1 MNIDFNVDNLSVK
14 IYNNR
19 VEMGVAA
26 ASDVIARIKELL
38 AKQKFV
44 NVIFAAAP
52 SQNEFLA
59 ELRENTLEWNRVR
72 AFHMD
77 EYIGLDGNAPQRFGN
92 FLDENI
98 FGKLPF
104 LAIHYLNGSAKD
116 EVEECNRYNGLL
128 KIYPVDIV
136 CMGIGE
142 NGHMAFNDPPVADF
156 KDPQLVKVVEL
167 EAACRQQQV
176 NDGCFASIDEV
187 PVKAITLTIPALMA
201 AKFIFCMVPG
211 ATKATAVY
219 NTLNMEI
226 IEQYPATVIRTHAN
240 AALYLDELSA
250 SKLPKQTV

>member
-1 MNIDFNVDNLSVK
+1 MSTEFNVDNLSVK

-26 ASDVIARIKELL
+26 AGDVIARINELL
-38 AKQKFV
+38 AKQMFV

-59 ELRENTLEWNRVR
+59 ELSESKLEWNRVR

-77 EYIGLDGNAPQRFGN
+77 EYIGLEDDAPQRFGN

-104 LAIHYLNGSAKD
+104 LDIHYLKGNAKD
-116 EVEECNRYNGLL
+116 EVEECNRYNALL
-128 KIYPVDIV
+128 KTYLVDIV

-142 NGHMAFNDPPVADF
+142 NGHIAFNDPPVADF
-156 KDPQLVKVVEL
+156 NDHRLVKVVEL
-167 EAACRQQQV
+167 EVACRQQQV
-176 NDGCFASIDEV
+176 NDGCFATIDEV
-187 PVKAITLTIPALMA
+187 PVRAITLTIPALMA
-201 AKFIFCMVPG
+201 ARFIYCMVPG
-211 ATKATAVY
+211 ATKVQAVY
-219 NTLNMEI
+219 NTLNKEI
-226 IEQYPATVIRTHAN
+226 VEQYPATVIRTHAN

-250 SKLPKQTV
+250 GKLPKQTV